1 MILSRI
7 DRYVGRSVLVGT
19 ALVLAVVLAIT
30 TLFSLVDVLPDY
42 GRGNFDFAALVRFVV
57 LSQARKLYEI
67 FPVVTLIGTLLGL
80 SALSLGS
87 ELTAMRAAGVSILRI
102 VGAAMKTGIALV
114 VVSALFGEY
123 VVPWADNEAQLGR
136 ARALGEGLQNVKRSG
151 LWLRDGNYYLR
162 IREVLP
168 DLSLLSV
175 SIFEVNETLS
185 LRDQL
190 FARRAVYLPEAK
202 AWRLEDVRDATIG
215 DDGLKVR
222 RAERQLW
229 RTSLT
234 PEMVN
239 VFSIKPDGLSTMQ
252 LARYVE
258 HLRSNGQDTA
268 RYQLAF
274 WQKLLLPLATAMMI
288 LLAAPFVFHHFR
300 SGGMSKRLF
309 IGVLLGLVFVVLNR
323 TFGFLGLVYGLPPWL
338 GATIP
343 LLLFALLATV
353 AMRRVA

>member
-1 MILSRI
+1 
-7 DRYVGRSVLVGT
+7 
-19 ALVLAVVLAIT
+19 
-30 TLFSLVDVLPDY
+30 
-42 GRGNFDFAALVRFVV
+42 
-57 LSQARKLYEI
+57 
-67 FPVVTLIGTLLGL
+67 
-80 SALSLGS
+80 
-87 ELTAMRAAGVSILRI
+87 
-102 VGAAMKTGIALV
+102 V

-123 VVPWADNEAQLGR
+123 VVPWAENAAQLGR
-136 ARALGEGLQNVKRSG
+136 ARALETSLQKKGSG
-151 LWLRDGNYYLR
+151 IWLRDGKRYVN
-162 IREVLP
+162 ISEVLP
-168 DLSLLSV
+168 DLSLLRLSV
-175 SIFEVNETLS
+175 FEVDDTLR

-190 FARRAVYLPEAK
+190 FARRAVYLPDEA

-215 DDGLKVR
+215 DDRLEVR

-229 RTSLT
+229 RASLT
-234 PEMVN
+234 PEMVK
-239 VFSIKPDGLSTMQ
+239 VFSVKPEGLSIMQ

-309 IGVLLGLVFVVLNR
+309 IGVLLGLAFVVLNR
-323 TFGFLGLVYGLPPWL
+323 TFGFFGLLYGLPPWL

-343 LLLFALLATV
+343 LLLFALLAIV

>member
-19 ALVLAVVLAIT
+19 ALVLSVVLAIT
-30 TLFSLVDVLPDY
+30 MLFSLVDVLPDY
-42 GRGNFDFAALVRFVV
+42 GRGNFDFAALARFVV

-123 VVPWADNEAQLGR
+123 VVPWAENAAQLGR
-136 ARALGEGLQNVKRSG
+136 ARALETSLQKKGSG
-151 LWLRDGNYYLR
+151 IWLRDGSRYVN
-162 IREVLP
+162 ISEVLP
-168 DLSLLSV
+168 DLSLLRLSV
-175 SIFEVNETLS
+175 FEVDDGLR

-190 FARRAVYLPEAK
+190 FARRAVYLPDEA

-215 DDGLKVR
+215 DDRLEVR
-222 RAERQLW
+222 RADRQLW
-229 RTSLT
+229 RASLT
-234 PEMVN
+234 PEMVK
-239 VFSIKPDGLSTMQ
+239 VFSVKPEGLSVMQ

-268 RYQLAF
+268 RYQLVF

-288 LLAAPFVFHHFR
+288 LLAAPFVFQHFR

-323 TFGFLGLVYGLPPWL
+323 TFGFFGLLYGLPPWL

>member
-123 VVPWADNEAQLGR
+123 VVPWAENAAQLGR
-136 ARALGEGLQNVKRSG
+136 ARALETSLQKKGSG
-151 LWLRDGNYYLR
+151 IWLRDGKRYVN
-162 IREVLP
+162 ISEVLP
-168 DLSLLSV
+168 DLSLLRLSV
-175 SIFEVNETLS
+175 FEVDDTLR

-190 FARRAVYLPEAK
+190 FARRAVYLPGEA

-215 DDGLKVR
+215 DDRLEVR

-229 RTSLT
+229 RASLT
-234 PEMVN
+234 PEMVK
-239 VFSIKPDGLSTMQ
+239 VFSVKPEGLSIMQ

-309 IGVLLGLVFVVLNR
+309 IGVLLGLAFVVLNR
-323 TFGFLGLVYGLPPWL
+323 TFGFFGLLYGLPPWL